1 MTADELKE
9 TLALELKSLKD
20 KVDSNDY
27 DNAVANAQRDTGW
40 TCPVSV
46 DFQIQWLKER
56 AKRWLFFFL
65 WTESAHKFKF
75 EQINLQNRFEHYK
88 ILIEYMDKEFESAK
102 EENIA
107 EFSGAQPYEMFGTKI
122 EAGFQYD
129 DIGND
134 TTYEDTNIQIIE
146 PGDTA

>member
-1 MTADELKE
+1 MTAEELKE
-9 TLALELKSLKD
+9 VLQLELKSLKD

-27 DNAVANAQRDTGW
+27 DQAVNNAQRDTGW
-40 TCPVSV
+40 VCPVTA

-88 ILIEYMDKEFESAK
+88 ILIEYMDKQFESAK

-107 EFSGAQPYEMFGTKI
+107 EFAGAQPYEMFGTKI

-129 DIGND
+129 GLGQD
-134 TTYEDTNIQIIE
+134 TTYNDSNLVIIE
-146 PGDTA
+146 PGDV